1 MNQHPQDTNSTS
13 VKKTKLIFLLLFIT
27 PLFADAIYSLTEF
40 RIGILY
46 RGLAYIAIL
55 SYITLLPLRRY
66 KTLTFLCF
74 YPLILALGS
83 SLFYGALTLGL
94 TEAAKYSYPFA
105 MTIFFLSKSKA
116 FNKLTLLNCITNLG
130 FVASLLI
137 LIPYILGIGKP
148 TYFEGAYGN
157 KGFFSAQNDIS
168 ITLAICLVLSAYQ
181 YTSSRSTT
189 SLIKSTLIALSLL
202 VLGTRL
208 AMISALIIPICFIFQ
223 LRFKS
228 IAIVALTLIVF
239 ASPLY
244 NIVAD
249 YLSFSAYENQKFET
263 MSSLGDKGRITL
275 LTGANR
281 FFENRS
287 IIAHIFGSGTFEYL
301 NQTFKNL
308 SFLQL
313 EGDMK
318 AVEMD
323 PIDLF
328 GQFGIIYTVALYVFI
343 SSFIIRL
350 LKLPTKT
357 KETKSIIIALIL
369 ALLNSIFVGH
379 TINNA
384 ILAPVVAS
392 LLSMATIILRERSKK
407 NEYTTVGKTA

>member
-1 MNQHPQDTNSTS
+1 MKQHAQIKNPTTI
-13 VKKTKLIFLLLFIT
+13 KKENLIFLFLFIT
-27 PLFADAIYSLTEF
+27 PLFADAIYSLSEF

-46 RGLAYIAIL
+46 RGIAYIAIL
-55 SYITLLPLRRY
+55 AYIMLLPLRKY

-74 YPLILALGS
+74 YPLILALGA

-105 MTIFFLSKSKA
+105 MTIFFISKSNTITKP
-116 FNKLTLLNCITNLG
+116 KLLSFTTNLG

-137 LIPYILGIGKP
+137 LIPFLLGIGKP

-168 ITLAICLVLSAYQ
+168 ITLAICLVLAAYQ
-181 YTSSRSTT
+181 YTSNHSTAT
-189 SLIKSTLIALSLL
+189 LVKVILITLSMF

-223 LRFKS
+223 LKFKS
-228 IAIVALTLIVF
+228 IAIASFTLLLF

-244 NIVAD
+244 NLAAD
-249 YLSFSAYENQKFET
+249 YLSFSTYENQKFET
-263 MSSLGDKGRITL
+263 MSSFGDKGRITL
-275 LTGANR
+275 LSGANR

-287 IIAHIFGSGTFEYL
+287 VIAHIFGSGTFEYL

-308 SFLQL
+308 NFLQL
-313 EGDMK
+313 EGDLK

-328 GQFGIIYTVALYVFI
+328 GQFGIVFTVTLYVFLLSFLVRLSKI
-343 SSFIIRL
+343 SQKS
-350 LKLPTKT
+350 
-357 KETKSIIIALIL
+357 KETKTIIIALSL
-369 ALLNSIFVGH
+369 VLLNSIFVGH

-384 ILAPVVAS
+384 IAAPVIAS
-392 LLSMATIILRERSKK
+392 LLSIATMILKERSKK
-407 NEYTTVGKTA
+407 NEFTFVGKTT